1 MSIYRRK
8 REFQNDESFGPGTD
22 LVITLVAILISFF
35 FIQSLTINVINM
47 AWKIDNLK
55 KNIANEELDEMK
67 KKAGELEN
75 VEQKK
80 KEIEKILE
88 QMKEEEEEIKRKIAE
103 KKEEEEEIEKKLKE
117 KKEEKDIEDGV
128 VFRLSAVM
136 DGEKMFDYNSDQLT
150 DLAKER
156 LEQQIPLLVEILT
169 GKSKYNQLVVIGRA
183 SPDTRP
189 NATLEG
195 SSNLTLSI
203 GRALSVANY
212 LQDMGIPMDCM
223 VIYGL
228 GRASSKVLMKSL
240 KNKVDSKN
248 TAIKGN
254 KEMQSWFNIWNEQ
267 GKFEDVDEESLAV
280 ERSVEIKKTHDE
292 LSHCFMPE

>member
-8 REFQNDESFGPGTD
+8 IELQNDESFGPGTD
-22 LVITLVAILISFF
+22 LIVTLVAVLISFF
-35 FIQSLTINVINM
+35 FVQSLIVNVINM

-67 KKAGELEN
+67 KKAGELED

-156 LEQQIPLLVEILT
+156 LEQQIPLLIEILT

-195 SSNLTLSI
+195 NSNLTLSI

-267 GKFEDVDEESLAV
+267 GKFEDVDEENLAL
-280 ERSVEIKKTHDE
+280 ERSVEIKKTHDDF
-292 LSHCFMPE
+292 SHCFMPE